1 LQRKYKQLDK
11 FTGGERMSN
20 LARKYQL
27 EKKFEQQN
35 NDQAQYLPKKEKQFW
50 LTPGEKVLGV
60 LFGLMVCFLAVQM
73 ISAQASL
80 YEINKEIVS
89 LDVAV
94 GEQEKVNNDLRML
107 VSELSTYERIWEKAR
122 ELGLKL
128 NENNVKVVHEK

>member
-1 LQRKYKQLDK
+1 
-11 FTGGERMSN
+11 MSN

-27 EKKFEQQN
+27 EKQFEHQK
-35 NDQAQYLPKKEKQFW
+35 DGQAQYFPVKEKRFS

-73 ISAQASL
+73 ISAQASI
-80 YEINKEIVS
+80 YETNKEIVS
-89 LDVAV
+89 LDIAI
-94 GEQEKVNNDLRML
+94 GEQEKVNNDLKML

-128 NENNVKVVHEK
+128 NENNVKVVQDR